1 MTFLDDRPVRE
12 SDRAC
17 AVAWSQGGLKAAE
30 EEKKIQR
37 DLELSKILDNVKGVL
52 EKYGHPMTNT
62 LKESESIDIDHITLD
77 FTI

>member
-1 MTFLDDRPVRE
+1 MTFLDDRPIRD

-30 EEKKIQR
+30 EEKKKQR
-37 DLELSKILDNVKGVL
+37 DLEHSKILENVKGVL
-52 EKYGHPMTNT
+52 EKYGHPMTSS
-62 LKESESIDIDHITLD
+62 LEDFESIDIAHITLD